1 MKITLEWDG
10 KSRVIEP
17 PAPAVTGSA
26 EGQGWQPQIA
36 DPAQAQERKDKQ
48 IAVLQATEG
57 TAEHQQLQQE
67 LQDLL
72 QQPQRMMDNPQSADD
87 FMIQLFR
94 RQVVAVM
101 TAKSVKDLQAQA
113 NKKLDEDKKAA
124 EAAAEAALGLGE

>member
-67 LQDLL
+67 LQELL
-72 QQPQRMMDNPQSADD
+72 AQPQRMMDNPQSADD